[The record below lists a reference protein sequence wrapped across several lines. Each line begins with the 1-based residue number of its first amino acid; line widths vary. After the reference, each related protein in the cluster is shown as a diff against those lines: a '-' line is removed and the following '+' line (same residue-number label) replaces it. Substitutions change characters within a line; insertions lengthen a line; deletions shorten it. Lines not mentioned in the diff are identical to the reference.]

1 MPDNNEKVTI
11 LEPSNLETIDTAV
24 FEWVNEGVNVFS
36 NTNRG
41 WMKIPVIWVAA
52 ERAHQSKSDKS
63 LRDKEGALVF
73 PIITVERTSV
83 EKDLSFKGSLQANV
97 FPINDYRGGSIPL
110 ASVINQ
116 DKTKNF
122 QNADA
127 KKTYGQLNFK
137 VHPKNDK
144 IVYTHK
150 SIPIPVYVTAM
161 YKIVLRGEYQQ
172 QINEMSQPFMVA
184 TGGINSFI
192 LRQNGHRYEAFLQS
206 SYSQENNIADLAEEE
221 RIYQT
226 SIEIKVLGNLIGS
239 GNNQEKPHIVERENA
254 VEFKMSRERV
264 IMGDDPTH
272 PDNWG
277 KYRE

>member
-1 MPDNNEKVTI
+1 MTSKKEKVTI
-11 LEPSNLETIDTAV
+11 LEPSNLETIDSAM
-24 FEWVNEGVNVFS
+24 FEWVNDEVNVFS

-41 WMKIPVIWVAA
+41 WKKIPVIWVSA
-52 ERAHQSKSDKS
+52 ERAHQVKSDKG
-63 LRDKEGALVF
+63 LRDKEGALIF
-73 PIITVERTSV
+73 PIITLERTSV
-83 EKDLSFKGSLQANV
+83 EKDLAFKGSLQANV
-97 FPINDYRGGSIPL
+97 FPDRDYRGGSIPL
-110 ASVINQ
+110 TTVINQ
-116 DKTKNF
+116 RKTQNF

-137 VHPKNDK
+137 VEPKNNK

-150 SIPIPVYVTAM
+150 IIPLPVYVTAM
-161 YKIVLRGEYQQ
+161 YKILIRGEYQQ
-172 QINEMSQPFMVA
+172 QMNEMSQPFMVS

-192 LRQNGHRYEAFLQS
+192 LRQNGHRYEGFIQS
-206 SYSQENNIADLAEEE
+206 SYNQENNVADMGEDE

-226 SIEIKVLGNLIGS
+226 SIDVKVLGTLIGS
-239 GNNQEKPHIVERENA
+239 GDNQEKPRIVERENA
-254 VEFKMSRERV
+254 VELKFPRERV

>member
-1 MPDNNEKVTI
+1 MSSKKEKVTT
-11 LEPSNLETIDTAV
+11 LEPSNLETIDASI
-24 FEWVNEGVNVFS
+24 FDWVNDEVNVSS

-41 WMKIPVIWVAA
+41 WKKVPVIWVSA
-52 ERAHQSKSDKS
+52 ERAHQVKSDKS
-63 LRDKEGALVF
+63 LRDKEGALIF
-73 PIITVERTSV
+73 PIITVERISV
-83 EKDLSFKGSLQANV
+83 EKDLAFKGSLQANI

-110 ASVINQ
+110 ISVINQ
-116 DKTKNF
+116 NKTKNF

-137 VHPKNDK
+137 VEPKNNK

-150 SIPIPVYVTAM
+150 TIPMPVYVTAM
-161 YKIVLRGEYQQ
+161 YRIILRGEYQQ
-172 QINEMSQPFMVA
+172 QINEMSQPFMVS

-192 LRQNGHRYEAFLQS
+192 LHQTGHRYEGFLQS
-206 SYSQENNIADLAEEE
+206 SYTLENNAANIGDEE

-226 SIEIKVLGNLIGS
+226 SIEVKVLGTLIG
-239 GNNQEKPHIVERENA
+239 GGANQEKPRIVERENA
-254 VEFKMSRERV
+254 VEFKFSRERV